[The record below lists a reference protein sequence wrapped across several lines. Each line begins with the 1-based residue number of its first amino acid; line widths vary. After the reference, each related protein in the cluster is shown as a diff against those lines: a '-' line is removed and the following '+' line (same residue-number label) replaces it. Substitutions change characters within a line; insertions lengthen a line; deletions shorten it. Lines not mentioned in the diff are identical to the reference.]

1 MELFFAPVLIL
12 AIILYAI
19 FKPQIKGYLGERTI
33 ATFLSQLDRDKY
45 TVIND
50 VVLNVAGKTSQIDHV
65 IVSNYGIFVIET
77 KNYKGWIFGD
87 EKSQYWTQVIYK
99 RKERFYN
106 PLRQNYGH
114 IKALE
119 NALINF
125 GQLTYIPI
133 VVFSVNATL
142 KVNVTS
148 DVVYSVNLLKTIRK
162 YDEETL
168 SNYQKQQI
176 TNQLNALNNNKDRAL
191 KKEHVKMIKD
201 TQKTIQHQVQNNI
214 CPKCGSALVE
224 RMGKAGSFKGCSSF
238 PKCRFTASA

>member
-1 MELFFAPVLIL
+1 MEILIPALFIL
-12 AIILYAI
+12 AFVYAL
-19 FKPQIKGYLGERTI
+19 FKPQIKGYLGEKAI
-33 ATFLSQLDRDKY
+33 ATFLTRLDPEKY

-65 IVSNYGIFVIET
+65 IVSNYGVFVIET

-99 RKERFYN
+99 RKEKFFN

-125 GQLTYIPI
+125 GQLTFIPI

-148 DVVYSVNLLKTIRK
+148 DVVYSVNLLKTINK
-162 YDEETL
+162 YKEETL
-168 SNYQKQQI
+168 SNQQKQQI
-176 TNQLNALNNNKDRAL
+176 VNQLNAINNHKDKAL
-191 KKEHVKMIKD
+191 KKQHVQSIKHN
-201 TQKTIQHQVQNNI
+201 QKTVQEQVKNNI
-214 CPKCGSALVE
+214 CPKCGSPLVE
-224 RMGKAGSFKGCSSF
+224 RKGKTGSFKGCSSF